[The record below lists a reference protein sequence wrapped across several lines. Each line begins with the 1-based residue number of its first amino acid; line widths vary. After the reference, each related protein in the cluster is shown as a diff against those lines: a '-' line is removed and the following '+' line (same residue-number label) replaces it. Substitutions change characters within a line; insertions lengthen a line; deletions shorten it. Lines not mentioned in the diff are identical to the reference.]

1 MQVRRPIQVR
11 RARRDAGFVVRPQ
24 KVWLTSCLGAV
35 RRHRAST
42 FPDTTQVLFYEMMH
56 DLGLIDEVP
65 PWYSPAKPR
74 PVYQS
79 DDVQA
84 YWDVTVFADH
94 EEVRCNRVDARMV
107 NYKTKW
113 VITFEMS
120 CPWVNNREKKSE
132 EKTVKCA
139 TLRWQLKQQFPSY
152 EMKQHNN
159 IIDALG
165 SSHGRWTLRWRRLW
179 SAEVK
184 RCWKECKGTLNYP
197 NIFYLICNL
206 RDDWLSVSND
216 FFSNLA

>member
-1 MQVRRPIQVR
+1 M
-11 RARRDAGFVVRPQ
+11 
-24 KVWLTSCLGAV
+24 L
-35 RRHRAST
+35 
-42 FPDTTQVLFYEMMH
+42 H
-56 DLGLIDEVP
+56 DLGLVDEVP

-74 PVYQS
+74 PVYES
-79 DDVQA
+79 NDVQA

-107 NYKTKW
+107 NHKIKW

-120 CPWVNNREKKSE
+120 SPWVNNREKKSE

-139 TLRWQLKQQFPSY
+139 TLRWQWKQQFPGY

-165 SSHGRWTLRWRRLW
+165 SSHGRWTLQWRRLW
-179 SAEVK
+179 GAEVK
-184 RCWKECKGTLNYP
+184 RCWKECTDTLNYP